1 MKRNSKQELF
11 RQFRWRAWLVM
22 SVFALVSLVIIGR
35 ALQLQVL
42 DREFLERQADAR
54 HLRVITLS
62 AHRGSILDRNGE
74 TLAASTPVD
83 SVWADPP
90 ALARA
95 TDRIGELAKILDRSP
110 ENLLRQITSN
120 LEREFIFLRRH
131 LSPEQAAAVMDLEI
145 PGVYLQREYRR
156 YYPAGE
162 VTGHVLGFTDIDDRG
177 QEGLELAYDQWL
189 VGEPGAKRVIKDR
202 LGRVIGDVESIR
214 PARPGKDLVS
224 SIDLRIQ
231 YLAYRELKA
240 AVQRHQTRSGSVVV
254 MDIDSGEVLAMVN
267 QPGYNP
273 NDRSQFSASRYRNRA
288 VTDIFEPG
296 SSFKPLVI
304 AAALESGQYTPHS
317 RIDTSP
323 GWLTVPGKTI
333 EDTRNLGVIPIG
345 TILAKS
351 SNVGATKVA
360 LSLDAE
366 YLFGIISRFG
376 IGRLTTSGFPG
387 ESAGL
392 LNDYSRWRE
401 IGQAT
406 LAYGY
411 GLSLTPLQLAQAYA
425 VLAADGIRR
434 PVSLL
439 RTDQPEAGKRVISAE
454 TAIAVVDMLER
465 VVSTGGTGRKAAV
478 PGYRV
483 AGKTGTS
490 WKFQAGGYSTDRY
503 IAVFAGLAP
512 ATDPRLV
519 IVILI
524 DEPGGEKYY
533 GGDVAAPVF
542 SAVMSGALRYLAVPP
557 DALTPYR
564 PEPGVIAQARVQRAA
579 VAARAR

>member
-1 MKRNSKQELF
+1 M
-11 RQFRWRAWLVM
+11 
-22 SVFALVSLVIIGR
+22 
-35 ALQLQVL
+35 
-42 DREFLERQADAR
+42 
-54 HLRVITLS
+54 
-62 AHRGSILDRNGE
+62 
-74 TLAASTPVD
+74 
-83 SVWADPP
+83 
-90 ALARA
+90 
-95 TDRIGELAKILDRSP
+95 
-110 ENLLRQITSN
+110 
-120 LEREFIFLRRH
+120 
-131 LSPEQAAAVMDLEI
+131 
-145 PGVYLQREYRR
+145 
-156 YYPAGE
+156 
-162 VTGHVLGFTDIDDRG
+162 
-177 QEGLELAYDQWL
+177 
-189 VGEPGAKRVIKDR
+189 
-202 LGRVIGDVESIR
+202 
-214 PARPGKDLVS
+214 
-224 SIDLRIQ
+224 
-231 YLAYRELKA
+231 
-240 AVQRHQTRSGSVVV
+240 
-254 MDIDSGEVLAMVN
+254 
-267 QPGYNP
+267 
-273 NDRSQFSASRYRNRA
+273 
-288 VTDIFEPG
+288 
-296 SSFKPLVI
+296 
-304 AAALESGQYTPHS
+304 
-317 RIDTSP
+317 
-323 GWLTVPGKTI
+323 PGKTI
-333 EDTRNLGVIPIG
+333 ADTRNLGVIPIG

-360 LSLDAE
+360 LSLEPE

-392 LNDYSRWRE
+392 LNDYSHWRE

-425 VLAADGIRR
+425 VLAADGVRR

-439 RTDQPEAGKRVISAE
+439 RTDQAEPGERVITPE

-519 IVILI
+519 IVVLI

-564 PEPGVIAQARVQRAA
+564 PEPGAIVQARVQRAA
-579 VAARAR
+579 AARAR

>member
-1 MKRNSKQELF
+1 
-11 RQFRWRAWLVM
+11 M
-22 SVFALVSLVIIGR
+22 SVFAVVAVAIVGR

-54 HLRVITLS
+54 HLRVATLS

-83 SVWADPP
+83 SVWADPGQ
-90 ALARA
+90 LARA
-95 TDRIGELAKILDRSP
+95 TDRINELAKMLGRGP
-110 ENLLRQITSN
+110 ENLLRQITTN

-131 LSPEQAAAVMDLEI
+131 MSPAQAARVMDLNI

-177 QEGLELAYDQWL
+177 QEGLELAYDQWM
-189 VGEPGAKRVIKDR
+189 VGEAGAKRVIKDR
-202 LGRVIGDVESIR
+202 LGHVIGDVESIR

-224 SIDLRIQ
+224 SLDLRIQ

-240 AVQRHQTRSGSVVV
+240 AVQKHHARSGSVVV
-254 MDIDSGEVLAMVN
+254 MDITTGEVLAMAN
-267 QPGYNP
+267 QPSYNP
-273 NDRSQFSASRYRNRA
+273 NDRAQFSVSRYRNRA

-304 AAALESGQYTPHS
+304 AAALESGLYTPHS
-317 RIDTSP
+317 RVDTSP
-323 GWLTVPGKTI
+323 GYIEVTGKRI
-333 EDTRNLGVIPIG
+333 EDTRNLGVIPIA

-351 SNVGATKVA
+351 SNVGVTKVA
-360 LSLDAE
+360 LSLEPE
-366 YLFGIISRFG
+366 YLWEIINRFG
-376 IGRLTTSGFPG
+376 IGRLTNSGFPG

-392 LNDYSRWRE
+392 LNDFSHWRE

-411 GLSLTPLQLAQAYA
+411 GLSLTPLQLTQAYA
-425 VLAADGIRR
+425 VFAAGGIRL
-434 PVSLL
+434 PASFL
-439 RTDQPEAGKRVISAE
+439 RVERAEKGERVIAPA
-454 TAIAVVDMLER
+454 TAAAIVGMLEQ
-465 VVSTGGTGRKAAV
+465 VVSSDGTGKKAAV

-490 WKFQAGGYSTDRY
+490 WKYQAGGYSTDRY

-512 ATDPRLV
+512 ATKPRLV
-519 IVILI
+519 IVVLI
-524 DEPGGEKYY
+524 DEPSGDKYY
-533 GGDVAAPVF
+533 GGDVAAPLF
-542 SAVMSGALRYLAVPP
+542 SAVMSGALRYLAEPP
-557 DALTPYR
+557 DALTPYEPDKGMVAQVLNQPLR
-564 PEPGVIAQARVQRAA
+564 PTTGAR
-579 VAARAR
+579 

>member
-1 MKRNSKQELF
+1 
-11 RQFRWRAWLVM
+11 M
-22 SVFALVSLVIIGR
+22 SVFAVVAVAIVGR

-54 HLRVITLS
+54 HLRVATLS

-83 SVWADPP
+83 SVWADPGQ
-90 ALARA
+90 LARA
-95 TDRIGELAKILDRSP
+95 TDRINELAKMLGRGP

-131 LSPEQAAAVMDLEI
+131 MSPAQAARVMDLNI

-177 QEGLELAYDQWL
+177 QEGLELAYDQWM
-189 VGEPGAKRVIKDR
+189 VGEAGAKRVIKDR
-202 LGRVIGDVESIR
+202 LGHVIGDVESIR

-224 SIDLRIQ
+224 SLDLRIQ

-240 AVQRHQTRSGSVVV
+240 AVQKHHARSGSVVV
-254 MDIDSGEVLAMVN
+254 MDITTGEVLAMAN
-267 QPGYNP
+267 QPSYNP
-273 NDRSQFSASRYRNRA
+273 NDRAQFSVSRYRNRA

-304 AAALESGQYTPHS
+304 AAALESGRYTPHS
-317 RIDTSP
+317 RVDTSP
-323 GWLTVPGKTI
+323 GYIEVTGKRI
-333 EDTRNLGVIPIG
+333 EDTRNLGVIPIA

-360 LSLDAE
+360 LSLEPE
-366 YLFGIISRFG
+366 YLWEIINRFG
-376 IGRLTTSGFPG
+376 IGRLTNSGFPG
-387 ESAGL
+387 ESPGL
-392 LNDYSRWRE
+392 LNDFSHWRE

-411 GLSLTPLQLAQAYA
+411 GLSLTPLQLTQAYA
-425 VLAADGIRR
+425 VFAAGGIRL
-434 PVSLL
+434 PASFL
-439 RTDQPEAGKRVISAE
+439 RVERAEKGERVIAPA
-454 TAIAVVDMLER
+454 TAAAIVGMLEQ
-465 VVSTGGTGRKAAV
+465 VVSSDGTGKKAAV

-490 WKFQAGGYSTDRY
+490 WKYQAGGYSTDRY

-512 ATDPRLV
+512 ATKPRLV
-519 IVILI
+519 IVVLI
-524 DEPGGEKYY
+524 DEPSGDKYY
-533 GGDVAAPVF
+533 GGDVAAPLF

-557 DALTPYR
+557 DALTPYEPDKGMVAQVFNQPLR
-564 PEPGVIAQARVQRAA
+564 PTTGAR
-579 VAARAR
+579 

>member
-1 MKRNSKQELF
+1 MKRSRRQNLY
-11 RQFRWRAWLVM
+11 RQFRWRALLIISM
-22 SVFALVSLVIIGR
+22 FGLAAVSIVGR

-42 DREFLERQADAR
+42 DKEFLERQADAR
-54 HLRVITLS
+54 HLRVTALS

-83 SVWADPP
+83 SVWADPG

-95 TDRIGELAKILDRSP
+95 TDRISELAKILQRSP

-131 LSPEQAAAVMDLEI
+131 MSPEKAAMVMDLGI

-156 YYPAGE
+156 YYPTGE
-162 VTGHVLGFTDIDDRG
+162 VTGHLLGFTDIDDRG

-240 AVQRHQTRSGSVVV
+240 AVQHHRARSGSVVV
-254 MDIDSGEVLAMVN
+254 MDITTGEVLAMVN
-267 QPGYNP
+267 QPSYNP
-273 NDRSQFSASRYRNRA
+273 NDRSQFSASRYRNRS

-304 AAALESGQYTPHS
+304 AAALESGQYTQFS

-323 GWLTVPGKTI
+323 GYLKVPGKTI

-351 SNVGATKVA
+351 SNVGASKVA
-360 LSLDAE
+360 LSLDPE

-376 IGRLTTSGFPG
+376 IGQLTTSGFPG

-392 LNDYSRWRE
+392 LSDYSHWHE

-434 PVSLL
+434 PLSLL
-439 RTDQPEAGKRVISAE
+439 RTDQPEAGERVITSE
-454 TAIAVVDMLER
+454 TAIAVVNMLER
-465 VVSTGGTGRKAAV
+465 VVSTDGTGRNAAV

-519 IVILI
+519 IVVLI
-524 DEPGGEKYY
+524 DEPGGDKYY

-564 PEPGVIAQARVQRAA
+564 PEPGTIVQARVQPASA
-579 VAARAR
+579 AARDR